1 MFKVIDTHTHFDA
14 EEFDEDRAE
23 AFARAKEAGVG
34 KVFLPAIDVKTTHA
48 VLALAKEYPGYAY
61 PMIGLHPEEVK
72 ADWKE
77 QLAELRKI
85 LEEHR
90 MIGNANPAGESGN
103 ANPAGESGNANP
115 ADGFPQFSDFIAIGE
130 VGLDYYWSREFE
142 NEQLEAFE
150 EQVKW
155 SVETQL
161 PLMIHCRKAQNEM
174 VHLLR
179 KYEKELPG
187 GVFHCFTGNQKE
199 AEELLSFDKF
209 VLGVGGVSTFKSSH
223 LREDLPAVVPL
234 DRIVLET
241 DSPYMAPVPYRGKR
255 NESAFVVEVLKTLA
269 KAYGISEEEF
279 ARQTSLN
286 AERFFPL
293 SVSQV

>member
-23 AFARAKEAGVG
+23 AFARAKEAGVN

-72 ADWKE
+72 EDWKE

-90 MIGNANPAGESGN
+90 MIGNANPADESDN
-103 ANPAGESGNANP
+103 ANPAGESGNANH
-115 ADGFPQFSDFIAIGE
+115 AGGFPQFSDFIAIGE

-142 NEQLEAFE
+142 IEQLKAFE

-155 SVETQL
+155 SVETGL

-269 KAYGISEEEF
+269 KAYGVSEEEF
-279 ARQTSLN
+279 ARQTNLN
-286 AERFFPL
+286 AERVFPL

>member
-1 MFKVIDTHTHFDA
+1 MFKVIDTHTHLDA

-23 AFARAKEAGVG
+23 AFARAQEAGVG

-48 VLALAKEYPGYAY
+48 VLALSREYPGYAY

-77 QLAELRKI
+77 QLAELRKMQI
-85 LEEHR
+85 
-90 MIGNANPAGESGN
+90 
-103 ANPAGESGNANP
+103 
-115 ADGFPQFSDFIAIGE
+115 SDFIAVGE
-130 VGLDYYWSREFE
+130 IGLDYYWSREFE
-142 NEQLEAFE
+142 HEQLEAFE

-155 SVETQL
+155 SIETRL

-179 KYEKELPG
+179 QYQKDLPG

-199 AEELLSFDKF
+199 AEELLSFDNF
-209 VLGVGGVSTFKSSH
+209 VLGIGGVSTFKSSH
-223 LREDLPAVVPL
+223 LREDLPAVVPMN
-234 DRIVLET
+234 RIVLET
-241 DSPYMAPVPYRGKR
+241 DSPYMAPVPFRGKR

-269 KAYGISEEEF
+269 KAYNVSEEEF
-279 ARQTSLN
+279 AKQTN
-286 AERFFPL
+286 ETVEKVFHIE
-293 SVSQV
+293 

>member
-1 MFKVIDTHTHFDA
+1 MFKVIDTHTHLDA

-23 AFARAKEAGVG
+23 AFARAREAGVG

-48 VLALAKEYPGYAY
+48 VLALSREYPGYAY

-77 QLAELRKI
+77 QLAELRKMQI
-85 LEEHR
+85 
-90 MIGNANPAGESGN
+90 
-103 ANPAGESGNANP
+103 
-115 ADGFPQFSDFIAIGE
+115 SDFIAIGE
-130 VGLDYYWSREFE
+130 IGLDYYWSREFE
-142 NEQLEAFE
+142 HEQLEAFE

-155 SVETQL
+155 AIETRL

-179 KYEKELPG
+179 QYQKDLPG

-199 AEELLSFDKF
+199 AEELLSFDNF
-209 VLGVGGVSTFKSSH
+209 VLGIGGVSTFKSSH
-223 LREDLPAVVPL
+223 LREDLPAVVPMN
-234 DRIVLET
+234 RIVLET
-241 DSPYMAPVPYRGKR
+241 DSPYMAPVPFRGKR

-269 KAYGISEEEF
+269 KAYGVSEEEF
-279 ARQTSLN
+279 AKQTN
-286 AERFFPL
+286 ETVKRVFHIE
-293 SVSQV
+293 

>member
-1 MFKVIDTHTHFDA
+1 MINIIDTHTHLDA

-23 AFARAKEAGVG
+23 AFARAKEVG
-34 KVFLPAIDVKTTHA
+34 IAKVFLPAIDVKTTHA
-48 VLALAKEYPGYAY
+48 VLSLSKEYPGYAY

-72 ADWKE
+72 ADWKD

-85 LEEHR
+85 LDSYH
-90 MIGNANPAGESGN
+90 
-103 ANPAGESGNANP
+103 
-115 ADGFPQFSDFIAIGE
+115 DFIAIGE

-142 NEQLEAFE
+142 HEQLEAFE

-155 SVETQL
+155 SIETQL
-161 PLMIHCRKAQNEM
+161 PLMIHCRKGQNEM

-179 KYEKELPG
+179 QYEKELPG

-199 AEELLSFDKF
+199 AEELLSFDNF

-223 LREDLPAVVPL
+223 LREDLPAVVPMN
-234 DRIVLET
+234 RIVLET

-255 NESAFVVEVLKTLA
+255 NESAFVVEVCKTLA
-269 KAYGISEEEF
+269 QAYGVTEEEF
-279 ARQTSLN
+279 AEQTNQTVKRIFLK
-286 AERFFPL
+286 
-293 SVSQV
+293 

>member
-1 MFKVIDTHTHFDA
+1 MIKIIDTHTHLDA

-34 KVFLPAIDVKTTHA
+34 KVFLPAVDVKTTHS
-48 VLALAKEYPGYAY
+48 VWKLSQEYPGYAF

-77 QLAELRKI
+77 QLAELRK
-85 LEEHR
+85 
-90 MIGNANPAGESGN
+90 MSV
-103 ANPAGESGNANP
+103 
-115 ADGFPQFSDFIAIGE
+115 SDFIAIGE

-142 NEQLEAFE
+142 KEQLEAFE

-155 SVETQL
+155 SIETRL
-161 PLMIHCRKAQNEM
+161 PLMIHCRKGQNEM

-179 KYEKELPG
+179 AYESELPG

-199 AEELLSFDKF
+199 AEELLSFDRF

-234 DRIVLET
+234 DRLVLET
-241 DSPYMAPVPYRGKR
+241 DSPYMAPVPHRGKR

-269 KAYGISEEEF
+269 QAYGVSEEE
-279 ARQTSLN
+279 L
-286 AERFFPL
+286 AEATNRNVERVFHI
-293 SVSQV
+293 